1 METKPTAMVNKS
13 KTAKEVFKIYGTGS
27 IIGLIILVVAYQF
40 VAPAPPKTFTIATAG
55 VDGAY
60 YAFAE
65 KYRKYFL
72 EENIDLQIID
82 TTGSVENLKLLTEK
96 KVEVAFV
103 QSGIGRSEDFPAL
116 EGLASLYLEP
126 LWIFTRKGFEV
137 TDIADLAGKRIS
149 IGPDGSGTR
158 SIALQLLA
166 DNNLS
171 TNKPI
176 EIFPYS
182 SQEGAG
188 KLLSGQIDALF
199 IVSTENSFLVQ
210 KLFNDPR
217 IDLASLKR
225 AESYTRLHH
234 YLSHVVLPEGVLDM
248 ENNIPDRS
256 LHFIAPAA
264 TLVINEELHPAL
276 IDLLMQVVAKV
287 HRDEGILTAGN
298 TFPSPTKL
306 DFPLNKEA
314 KRFYRNGT
322 PFLQRYLPFWAASLI
337 DRMKVMLLPL
347 IALILPLMKVLPPTY
362 RWRMR
367 SRIYRWYEELHELDQ
382 HTREN
387 VSDDVII
394 GAISSLND
402 MEHDVIQVE
411 VPLSYAQELYNL
423 RLHIDLLRKQL
434 NQLRTE

>member
-1 METKPTAMVNKS
+1 METKRTAMVNKS
-13 KTAKEVFKIYGTGS
+13 KTAKEVFKIYGAG
-27 IIGLIILVVAYQF
+27 IIVGLLILVVAYQF
-40 VAPAPPKTFTIATAG
+40 VAPAPPKKFTIATAG
-55 VDGAY
+55 ADGAY

-72 EENIDLQIID
+72 EENIDLQIIK
-82 TTGSVENLKLLTEK
+82 TSGSVENLKLLAEK

-103 QSGIGRSEDFPAL
+103 QGGIGRREEFPEL

-137 TDIADLAGKRIS
+137 TDLAGLAGKRIS

-176 EIFPYS
+176 EIFAYN

-217 IDLASLKR
+217 INLISLER

-248 ENNIPDRS
+248 ENNIPDKS

-264 TLVINEELHPAL
+264 TLVMNEELHPAL
-276 IDLLMQVVAKV
+276 IDLLMQVVTKV

-387 VSDDVII
+387 VNDDVITR
-394 GAISSLND
+394 AISSLNN

-423 RLHIDLLRKQL
+423 RLHIDLLRNQL
-434 NQLRTE
+434 GQLRTK